1 MYSVQ
6 ELKEI
11 IEDGLKKIKL
21 PKSPKNLYQPI
32 EYTLELSA
40 KRIRPLLL
48 LMSFQLFN
56 KDIKLAIP
64 SALGIELFH
73 NFTLLH
79 DDIMDNS
86 DLRRGCSTVHKNWD
100 INTAILS
107 GDAMLIYTYKYLL
120 DTIKSDE
127 VLKVFNENAIRVCEG
142 QQLDMDFEE
151 EKNVSIQDY
160 LKMIEYK
167 TAVLLATSLKIG
179 AIIGGAS
186 DQHAD
191 NLFSF
196 GKNIG
201 IAFQLQDDLLDLYGN
216 ANSFG
221 KKIGNDIIAN
231 KKTFMYLKA
240 LDIAT
245 TKQRD
250 ILRNTFSN
258 NDINPDK
265 KINIVSNIFNE
276 LDIKLHT
283 KRLVQDYYENS
294 LSYLNRLDNIETSE
308 IRNFITNLLE
318 RNK

>member
-1 MYSVQ
+1 M
-6 ELKEI
+6 
-11 IEDGLKKIKL
+11 
-21 PKSPKNLYQPI
+21 
-32 EYTLELSA
+32 
-40 KRIRPLLL
+40 
-48 LMSFQLFN
+48 
-56 KDIKLAIP
+56 
-64 SALGIELFH
+64 
-73 NFTLLH
+73 
-79 DDIMDNS
+79 
-86 DLRRGCSTVHKNWD
+86 
-100 INTAILS
+100 
-107 GDAMLIYTYKYLL
+107 
-120 DTIKSDE
+120 
-127 VLKVFNENAIRVCEG
+127 
-142 QQLDMDFEE
+142 
-151 EKNVSIQDY
+151 
-160 LKMIEYK
+160 
-167 TAVLLATSLKIG
+167 
-179 AIIGGAS
+179 
-186 DQHAD
+186 
-191 NLFSF
+191 FSF

-294 LSYLNRLDNIETSE
+294 LSYLNRLGNIETSE